1 MSKTSKQLYEDFI
14 CEFANDGNTKSSL
27 FTRSQRD
34 RVTKK
39 RKFQDIH
46 GVHGTYGWLV
56 QNWEKT
62 AIDLERKLYTRIY
75 RRR

>member
-1 MSKTSKQLYEDFI
+1 MGKTSNQCYKEWENSWYT
-14 CEFANDGNTKSSL
+14 GNAHALTY
-27 FTRSQRD
+27 SQYC
-34 RVTKK
+34 RVLKR

-56 QNWEKT
+56 KNWEKT
-62 AIDLERKLYTRIY
+62 ATDFERKLYTRIY